1 MIKIRNVLQFG
12 RISKLILGV
21 SQPRLRY
28 LRLPAVWNK
37 AKQNYLHNFMGISSQ
52 LANFS
57 TSVNP
62 ETISVTVTNNVKSEC
77 VELKWTGK
85 ESYQYPYLW
94 LRDNC
99 QCPSCYNAS
108 SKSRRLLMRDL
119 NPESIPSEI
128 KVRMFFHAIILTL
141 FNSLHSEV
149 FHL

>member
-12 RISKLILGV
+12 KFSKFVLGA
-21 SQPRLRY
+21 SHKPRRHY
-28 LRLPAVWNK
+28 LPVVFSH
-37 AKQNYLHNFMGISSQ
+37 AKQNYSQNFIGISNQ
-52 LANFS
+52 PARFS

-62 ETISVTVTNNVKSEC
+62 EPISVTVNNNYESEC

-99 QCPSCYNAS
+99 QCPNCYNAS

-119 NPESIPSEI
+119 NPKSAPGEI
-128 KVRMFFHAIILTL
+128 KVSMFLPCHNFLDL
-141 FNSLHSEV
+141 
-149 FHL
+149 